1 MNDMKK
7 HIVYILSDQHN
18 PLIMGAAG
26 DPYVR
31 TPNIDSLYRD
41 GTGFDNCYCAAPLCV
56 PSRASILSGLSPSHS
71 GVFNNMQALSSCNA
85 TFVNSLTVAGYETVL
100 SGRMHFVGW
109 DQWHGFEKHLVGDI
123 TPCFVGGDNESEIYG
138 SFMRSSGQNLTS
150 IRKSGAGNSAV
161 LDYDAAVSSAACEY
175 LETRG
180 DERPLFL
187 TVGFYGPHCPYIA
200 PRELFDYYYDILPE
214 IEFTDE
220 DKKDQMHPAIQRW
233 YANRNLSEVSPADVR
248 RIRAAYYAMVE
259 ILDRHVGKLL
269 EVIDRTLGR
278 ENTLIVY
285 TSDHGDNIGEHG
297 LFWKTNFYEGAA
309 RVPMVFVEDGR
320 IESGRRIP
328 ETVSLLDLAPTFIT
342 YADAPR
348 LPLFDGLDLTP
359 VLRDHAAADPSR
371 LVVSM
376 CSDIK
381 GDSPSVMLRQGRFKF
396 IRHAGYGEPQLFD
409 LDADP
414 TELVDLGT
422 NERYSAIVK
431 MFDAVLPQYWDADK
445 ALEELDAA
453 KTHFQIMTKW
463 FRAVKPELVG
473 EWRGDA
479 SRNYLVDVGQA
490 RE

>member
-1 MNDMKK
+1 MNNMKK

-18 PLIMGAAG
+18 PLVMGAAG

-85 TFVNSLTVAGYETVL
+85 TFVNSLTVGGYETVL

-123 TPCFVGGDNESEIYG
+123 TPCFVGGDNEREIYG
-138 SFMRSSGQNLTS
+138 EFMRSSGQNLTS

-161 LDYDAAVSSAACEY
+161 LDYDAAVTDAACEY
-175 LETRG
+175 LQTRKA
-180 DERPLFL
+180 DRPLFL

-200 PRELFDYYYDILPE
+200 PKELFDYYYDLLPE
-214 IEFTDE
+214 IEFMDE
-220 DKKDQMHPAIQRW
+220 DKKSRMHPAIQRW
-233 YANRNLSEVSPADVR
+233 YANRKMSEVTPADVR

-259 ILDRHVGKLL
+259 ILDRHVGRIL
-269 EVIDRTLGR
+269 ETIDRTLGR

-297 LFWKTNFYEGAA
+297 LFWKTNFYEGSA

-320 IESGRRIP
+320 IEKNRRVS
-328 ETVSLLDLAPTFIT
+328 EAVSLLDLAPTFIT
-342 YADAPR
+342 YAGSPS
-348 LPLFDGLDLTP
+348 LPMYDGVDLSP
-359 VLRDHAAADPSR
+359 VLFGHADMDSAR

-381 GDSPSVMLRQGRFKF
+381 GDSPSVMLRRGRFKF
-396 IRHAGYGEPQLFD
+396 IRHAGYEEPQLFD

-414 TELVDLGT
+414 GELADLGT
-422 NERYSAIVK
+422 DVRYADVVK
-431 MFDAVLPQYWDADK
+431 AFDAVLPQYWNADK
-445 ALEELDAA
+445 ALEELDTA
-453 KTHFQIMTKW
+453 KTHFRIMTEW
-463 FRAVKPELVG
+463 FRVVNPGLVG

-479 SRNYLVDVGQA
+479 SRNYLVDADQA
-490 RE
+490 

>member
-1 MNDMKK
+1 MNNMKK

-18 PLIMGAAG
+18 PLVMGAAG

-71 GVFNNMQALSSCNA
+71 GVFNNMQALSSCDA
-85 TFVNSLTVAGYETVL
+85 TFVNSLTVGGYETVL

-123 TPCFVGGDNESEIYG
+123 TPCFVGGDNEREIYG
-138 SFMRSSGQNLTS
+138 EFMRSSGQNLTS

-161 LDYDAAVSSAACEY
+161 LDYDAAVTDAACEY
-175 LETRG
+175 LQTRKA
-180 DERPLFL
+180 DRPLFL

-200 PRELFDYYYDILPE
+200 PKELFDYYYDLLPE
-214 IEFTDE
+214 IEFMDE
-220 DKKDQMHPAIQRW
+220 DKKSRMHPAIQRW
-233 YANRNLSEVSPADVR
+233 YANRKMSEVTPADVR

-259 ILDRHVGKLL
+259 ILDRHVGRIL
-269 EVIDRTLGR
+269 ETIDRTLGR

-297 LFWKTNFYEGAA
+297 LFWKTNFYEGSA

-320 IESGRRIP
+320 IEKNRRVS
-328 ETVSLLDLAPTFIT
+328 EAVSLLDLAPTFIT
-342 YADAPR
+342 YAGSPS
-348 LPLFDGLDLTP
+348 LPMYDGVDLSP
-359 VLRDHAAADPSR
+359 VLFGHADMDSAR

-381 GDSPSVMLRQGRFKF
+381 GDSPSVMLRRGRFKF
-396 IRHAGYGEPQLFD
+396 IRHAGYEEPQLFD

-414 TELVDLGT
+414 GELADLGT
-422 NERYSAIVK
+422 DLRYADVVK
-431 MFDAVLPQYWDADK
+431 AFDAVLPRYWNADK

-453 KTHFQIMTKW
+453 KTHFRIMTEW
-463 FRAVKPELVG
+463 FRVVNPGLVG

-479 SRNYLVDVGQA
+479 SRNYLVDAGQA
-490 RE
+490 